1 MRDEEPRPRPPHP
14 RRRDTVRGGRVREPG
29 SSRPPYSASRWL
41 PASAAPRSHPT
52 TVRGGVGGGS
62 STSTIVE
69 TRAAGAA
76 TVDAGQA
83 TRSCL
88 ASPRDRGHG
97 GWCVARHGRCRHL
110 TGVHPG
116 PVGRRRC
123 RAMTTQTT
131 HTPTPSV
138 ADGSVDRESASAV
151 LVLLGFGAVFVAWW
165 PLFGMSVAGGPLD
178 PVALVAHISG
188 MLAGYGVLIMLVLMS
203 RWPVLERGIGADVLA
218 RWHASGGRIIV
229 GLVLVHAGFAVL
241 AWSLLTGQD
250 PFSASAQVLT
260 WPGLVTATIGTVLL
274 CAVAVG
280 SARSARTRLR
290 WETWYFWHRGPYM
303 AIPLSF
309 THQLAGPDLAGH
321 RWLQIGWA
329 LLYTFTFAL
338 VLRYRFIAPAHA
350 ALRHRLRVV
359 AVIPEAPGVVSIVI
373 QGRHLAELQAQPGQ
387 FFRWRFLTSGSW
399 GTAHPFSLS
408 APVVGNRIRLTVKA
422 LGDGSERLQR
432 VPVGTRVVAEGPYG
446 AMTAARRTRRDVLLV
461 AGGVGITPMRAL
473 FQAMPITPGQDLML
487 LYRARDR
494 DQLVFREELDAL
506 AAHRQARVVYL
517 LGSDPDLLSA
527 RSLARL
533 VPGLTDR
540 DVYMCASPGM
550 SATVRRSLQRAGLPP
565 AQLHEER
572 FAL

>member
-97 GWCVARHGRCRHL
+97 GWCVARHGRCKHL

-116 PVGRRRC
+116 PVERRRC
-123 RAMTTQTT
+123 RAMTRQTT

-138 ADGSVDRESASAV
+138 ADGSVDRDSASAV
-151 LVLLGFGAVFVAWW
+151 LVVLGFGAVFVAWW
-165 PLFGMSVAGGPLD
+165 PLFGMILAGGPLD
-178 PVALVAHISG
+178 PVALVAHVSG

-218 RWHASGGRIIV
+218 RWHARGGRTIL
-229 GLVLVHAGFAVL
+229 GLVLVHAVFAVL

-250 PFSASAQVLT
+250 PLSALTQVLS
-260 WPGLVTATIGTVLL
+260 WPGLATATIGTVLL
-274 CAVAVG
+274 CAVAVA
-280 SARSARTRLR
+280 SARSARQRLR
-290 WETWYFWHRGPYM
+290 WETWYLLHLSMYL
-303 AIPLSF
+303 AIALSF
-309 THQLAGPDLAGH
+309 THQLAGPDLAGY
-321 RWLQIGWA
+321 RWLQVGWA

-338 VLRYRFIAPAHA
+338 VLRYRFIAPAQA
-350 ALRHRLRVV
+350 ALRHRLCVA
-359 AVIPEAPGVVSIVI
+359 AVIPEAPGVVSIVLK
-373 QGRHLAELQAQPGQ
+373 GRHLAELQAQPGQ
-387 FFRWRFLTSGSW
+387 FFRWRFLTTGSW
-399 GTAHPFSLS
+399 ATAHPFSLS
-408 APVVGNRIRLTVKA
+408 APMVGNRLRLTVKD

-432 VPVGTRVVAEGPYG
+432 VPVGTRLIAEGPYG
-446 AMTAARRTRRDVLLV
+446 AMTADRRTRRDVLLI

-473 FQAMPITPGQDLML
+473 FETIPVRPDQDLML
-487 LYRARDR
+487 VYRARNSHD
-494 DQLVFREELDAL
+494 LVFRKELDAL

-517 LGSDPDLLSA
+517 LGSNPDLLSA
-527 RSLARL
+527 
-533 VPGLTDR
+533 P
-540 DVYMCASPGM
+540 
-550 SATVRRSLQRAGLPP
+550 
-565 AQLHEER
+565 
-572 FAL
+572 